1 MSSRDEKESR
11 GKLEVMKKEEVEEEE
26 KKEEEGVAGMVEK
39 KWNNFLESLG
49 NCLGGR
55 TGPSSADRAIERG
68 NGSVV
73 PVTLSTAVVRIW
85 KFRTKDSKIHSIML
99 RHDHV
104 FGTRTVELDGRK
116 VHSSVG
122 DGDLELV
129 FRLCGEPGKLTIK
142 TSLEGMQILFKYTCI
157 YENMDVPPTSAYNVD
172 KSTLDIYAL
181 CMPKY
186 EITEDESVKYKIVSE
201 RAGSKC
207 PCSVWRT
214 YSEFSTLR
222 FDLSS
227 AFTGQTEL
235 LEKLPELPTNYA
247 ASLIFEPIEEEDV
260 ELTRRGLERFL
271 IAVKKLPQTGSN
283 PDLLRF
289 LGIRQFVHQ
298 NARTATCAMNAMK
311 IMSTSETRKA
321 LRVDLS
327 STKEEEDEEEDA
339 VSSYV
344 ESDVKK
350 EALPRATFSPS
361 SSPKS
366 SPHLKS
372 SSSNNGGAISM
383 LSLEENRV
391 RRRSSSSSLPVLN
404 EDEDALIEDI

>member
-1 MSSRDEKESR
+1 MKNERDDVQDKES
-11 GKLEVMKKEEVEEEE
+11 VIKKEEEE
-26 KKEEEGVAGMVEK
+26 KNEEEGVGSMVEK

-55 TGPSSADRAIERG
+55 TSAAERTIERG

-85 KFRTKDSKIHSIML
+85 KFRTNDSKIHSIML

-142 TSLEGMQILFKYTCI
+142 TSLEGMQILFKYSCI

-186 EITEDESVKYKIVSE
+186 EIADDESVKYKIVSE

-247 ASLIFEPIEEEDV
+247 ASIMFEPIEEEDV

-311 IMSTSETRKA
+311 VMSTPETRKA
-321 LRVDLS
+321 VRAEL
-327 STKEEEDEEEDA
+327 STKEEDIDDEDD
-339 VSSYV
+339 VTSYI

-361 SSPKS
+361 SSPRS
-366 SPHLKS
+366 SPQLKAS
-372 SSSNNGGAISM
+372 SRGDAISM

-404 EDEDALIEDI
+404 EDEDALIGDI

>member
-1 MSSRDEKESR
+1 MKNERDDVQDKES
-11 GKLEVMKKEEVEEEE
+11 VIKKEEEE
-26 KKEEEGVAGMVEK
+26 KNEEEGVGSMVEK

-55 TGPSSADRAIERG
+55 TSSAERTIERG

-85 KFRTKDSKIHSIML
+85 KFRTNDSKIHSIML

-142 TSLEGMQILFKYTCI
+142 TSLEGMQILFKYSCI

-186 EITEDESVKYKIVSE
+186 EIADDESVKYKIVSE

-247 ASLIFEPIEEEDV
+247 ASIMFEPIEEEDV

-311 IMSTSETRKA
+311 VMSTPETRKA
-321 LRVDLS
+321 VRAEL
-327 STKEEEDEEEDA
+327 STKEEDIDDEDD
-339 VSSYV
+339 VTSYI

-361 SSPKS
+361 SSPRS
-366 SPHLKS
+366 SPQLKAS
-372 SSSNNGGAISM
+372 SRGDAISM

>member
-1 MSSRDEKESR
+1 M
-11 GKLEVMKKEEVEEEE
+11 
-26 KKEEEGVAGMVEK
+26 
-39 KWNNFLESLG
+39 
-49 NCLGGR
+49 
-55 TGPSSADRAIERG
+55 
-68 NGSVV
+68 

-142 TSLEGMQILFKYTCI
+142 TSLEGMRILFTYTCV
-157 YENMDVPPTSAYNVD
+157 YQNMDVPPTTAYNVD

-186 EITEDESVKYKIVSE
+186 EITDDVVKYKIVSE

-227 AFTGQTEL
+227 AFTGTDLQ
-235 LEKLPELPTNYA
+235 EKLPELPTNFA
-247 ASLIFEPIEEEDV
+247 ASLMFEPIEEEDV
-260 ELTRRGLERFL
+260 ELTRRGLERFM
-271 IAVKKLPQTGSN
+271 IAVKKLPQSGSN

-298 NARTATCAMNAMK
+298 NARTATCAINAMK
-311 IMSTSETRKA
+311 VMSSTSSIRKHV
-321 LRVDLS
+321 RVSLDEV
-327 STKEEEDEEEDA
+327 STKDENGDDDDDDDD

-344 ESDVKK
+344 ESEVKK
-350 EALPRATFSPS
+350 ESLPRATFSPT
-361 SSPKS
+361 SSPTS
-366 SPHLKS
+366 SPRL
-372 SSSNNGGAISM
+372 NGSGGGGGGHAISM
-383 LSLEENRV
+383 MRLEENRA
-391 RRRSSSSSLPVLN
+391 RRRSSSSSLPTLN
-404 EDEDALIEDI
+404 EDEEELIEDI